1 MARRLTNA
9 LRRQWT
15 RIPLH
20 GVHFSDRYGRLDLL
34 YRIRDPW
41 EMETEQQRY
50 RFRETNRLIEANF
63 GRVGRIL
70 EVGCGEGHQSEELL
84 RVCDELVGIDVSA
97 RAVERARERCP
108 DATFAAGDVFDS
120 RLDEESFDLVLG
132 CEVLYYMKDVAS
144 ALDRFSALGRGCL
157 VSYYAAP
164 AKQLDP
170 LVDAVDGVESET
182 IRYGDSSWKVS
193 WWRNGPE
200 RT

>member
-1 MARRLTNA
+1 MARRLSRA

-20 GVHFSDRYGRLDLL
+20 GVHFADRYGRLDLL

-50 RFRETNRLIEANF
+50 RFRETNRLIEEHF

-84 RVCDELVGIDVSA
+84 RVCDHLTGIDVSA

-108 DATFAAGDVFDS
+108 DATFAVADVFDGELL
-120 RLDEESFDLVLG
+120 RAGEPFDLVLG

-144 ALDRFSALGRGCL
+144 ALERFSALGRGCL
-157 VSYYAAP
+157 VTSYAGP
-164 AKQLDP
+164 ARQLDP
-170 LVDAVDGVESET
+170 LLRSMPAVESDT
-182 IRYGDSSWKVS
+182 IRHGDASWEAW
-193 WWRNGPE
+193 WWRSSP
-200 RT
+200 